1 MVSKLAAVAVLVVLA
16 TGCDSHGDTVGHGR
30 AVLYRGAELSQGDG
44 SVVRHR
50 FSDPAA
56 RRAEARIRGQWE
68 QEVRHR
74 AIEAPRQHFANL
86 RLDTLKERLTKA
98 ADTHDF
104 QVVAVTL
111 WNPRPRQFAPEILIR
126 TTHYLVLARAL
137 PGILERIDPHTGKA
151 ATRGWSYEAF
161 FLEARDER
169 GVPFLSVYNFLRGQ
183 HKGGGQ
189 WARSEALFPFSHG

>member
-1 MVSKLAAVAVLVVLA
+1 MVSKWAALAVLVVLA
-16 TGCDSHGDTVGHGR
+16 TGCDSHGDSASHSR
-30 AVLYRGAELSQGDG
+30 AVLYRGAELNQGDG
-44 SVVRHR
+44 SVITRR

-56 RRAEARIRGQWE
+56 RRAAARIRRQWE
-68 QEVRHR
+68 QDVRNR
-74 AIEAPRQHFANL
+74 AIEAPRQLFANL
-86 RLDTLKERLTKA
+86 PLDTLKERLTKA

-111 WNPRPRQFAPEILIR
+111 WNPRPRQFAPEIAIR
-126 TTHYLVLARAL
+126 TTHYLALARAL
-137 PGILERIDPHTGKA
+137 PGILERIDPHTGTSG
-151 ATRGWSYEAF
+151 TRGWSYEAF
-161 FLEARDER
+161 FLEAQDER